1 MLRCTLSDSY
11 DVIEAIK
18 STIWDYYLYY
28 SNKNILGTCYP
39 INIDYTSS
47 NRSYDNYAIAD
58 GSLVIGCYSKMK
70 SFKVLNGIVT

>member
-1 MLRCTLSDSY
+1 MLRCTLSDSC

-18 STIWDYYLYY
+18 SAIWDYYLYY
-28 SNKNILGTCYP
+28 SNKNILGTCCP

-58 GSLVIGCYSKMK
+58 
-70 SFKVLNGIVT
+70 VLLWLAVTVKWSHLKF